1 MSFHLVLSLT
11 FIHLAIHISDATFC
25 DDTKCNGT
33 GIETPEGYVSQCWG
47 IGPGTGFPFACKE
60 GYEVQQFSPPIL
72 FENEFA
78 YFTCCSKEEEVSNA
92 PETALQCVDTEC
104 IDRYLNDCWADPTV
118 EEFRC
123 GSERFKYPR
132 RSGLGGYVVV
142 DDTPV
147 WFEHYAC
154 CNMNFGE
161 EAPDVNSFAPEGCV
175 YDACS
180 SFSMTGI
187 GRGTDCWADGPM
199 EPMTCDSDVY
209 KNPRKTGRMGLQDS
223 FYWSHYMC
231 CDTDDGTPPLQ
242 RSIVIAEWFR
252 ISFASFGLICTSIL
266 VASIMS
272 SRYVCS
278 HSYNLYLIGLAIPDG
293 VLNCF
298 ELLGGAFSVA
308 GGMATTIKRGENFVF
323 TFYTVANI
331 WLNTIVAYQVYKLL
345 LHSKE
350 RRRVS
355 PPSKRTVLL
364 QTSVV
369 FLLSIILA
377 VVNVIIRQS
386 GLFEWDGDAHDA
398 QVTILNTTWYCCI
411 CAPAFAYI
419 AYVSFRC
426 WHGGLIPFSGRTRQ
440 IFFYFF
446 RIVFVFT
453 LFWVPTVILLSTGR
467 TSDTNGRSIYAAH
480 YLASIQATVSFA
492 IAMCKQD
499 VRKAVLRLLSCRCGK
514 DDTTEGSSAFLLFS
528 TFSAR
533 SIFMKYRKSTENSSP
548 PSSML
553 LVSNMNDKKDLAAV
567 HPSHEFKKV
576 GSNLV
581 ERRIVFEDE
590 ENDGLAEKGD
600 SGATPSEELTSHATD
615 FVNKGKEDENEV
627 RNNAK
632 QDRPEKRLSLFDED
646 LDEAIW
652 EQFKGLD
659 DDDSC
664 GSNENETEV
673 EKPQKRRSFFVKAA
687 DVTVDIAAN
696 ANDVEVGGVETP
708 LSY

>member
-11 FIHLAIHISDATFC
+11 FSLLAPHISFATFC

-33 GIETPEGYVSQCWG
+33 GVETPEGYISQCWG
-47 IGPGTGFPFACKE
+47 IGPGTGFPFACNE
-60 GYEVQQFSPPIL
+60 GYEVKQFSPPIL
-72 FENEFA
+72 FENEFEFE
-78 YFTCCSKEEEVSNA
+78 YFTCCSEEDEVSNA
-92 PETALQCVDTEC
+92 PENALQLQCVDTEC
-104 IDRYLNDCWADPTV
+104 IDISLNDCWVDPTV
-118 EEFRC
+118 EEFTC

-132 RSGLGGYVVV
+132 LSGLGGYVVV

-147 WFEHYAC
+147 WFEHYVC
-154 CNMNFGE
+154 CNMIFGE

-187 GRGTDCWADGPM
+187 GKGTDCWADGPM

-209 KNPRKTGRMGLQDS
+209 KYPRKTGRMGLQDS
-223 FYWSHYMC
+223 FYWSNYMC

-242 RSIVIAEWFR
+242 RSIVIREWFR
-252 ISFASFGLICTSIL
+252 ISFASLGLICTFIL

-308 GGMATTIKRGENFVF
+308 GGIATAIKRGESFIF

-345 LHSKE
+345 RHSKE

-355 PPSKRTVLL
+355 PPSKRSVLL
-364 QTSVV
+364 QTLVV
-369 FLLSIILA
+369 YLLGIILA

-386 GLFEWDGDAHDA
+386 GLFEWEGDEYDA
-398 QVTILNTTWYCCI
+398 QVTILNTTWYCLI
-411 CAPAFAYI
+411 STPAFAYI
-419 AYVSFRC
+419 AYVVFRC
-426 WHGGLIPFSGRTRQ
+426 WHGGLIPLSGRTRQ

-453 LFWVPTVILLSTGR
+453 VFWVPTVVLLSTSR
-467 TSDTNGRSIYAAH
+467 TASNTNGTSIYAAH
-480 YLASIQATVSFA
+480 YLASIQAFVSFA

-499 VRKAVLRLLSCRCGK
+499 VRKAVVRFLSCRCRK
-514 DDTTEGSSAFLLFS
+514 DDTTEGSSTFLWLS

-533 SIFMKYRKSTENSSP
+533 NLFMKSSTKNSSP

-553 LVSNMNDKKDLAAV
+553 LPANMSDKTDSAALR
-567 HPSHEFKKV
+567 PSREFKKV
-576 GSNLV
+576 ENSLV
-581 ERRIVFEDE
+581 VCSIE
-590 ENDGLAEKGD
+590 ENDGPAERGD
-600 SGATPSEELTSHATD
+600 SEATPSEELFSRATD
-615 FVNKGKEDENEV
+615 SVNKGKEDEKE
-627 RNNAK
+627 RE
-632 QDRPEKRLSLFDED
+632 RPEKRLSLFDED

-652 EQFKGLD
+652 EQFQDLD

-664 GSNENETEV
+664 GSNKNETEV
-673 EKPQKRRSFFVKAA
+673 KKPKKRRSYFAKMT
-687 DVTVDIAAN
+687 DTTAN
-696 ANDVEVGGVETP
+696 ADDGEVGGVETP
-708 LSY
+708 LSC